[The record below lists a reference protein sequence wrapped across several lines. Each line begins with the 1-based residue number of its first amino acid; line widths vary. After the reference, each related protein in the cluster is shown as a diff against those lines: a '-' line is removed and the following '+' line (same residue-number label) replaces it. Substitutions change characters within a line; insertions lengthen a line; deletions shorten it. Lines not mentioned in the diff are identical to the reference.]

1 MEIYILKDIEKLKG
15 IIEKAMADA
24 AHLAPVQHKNVLG
37 DKWKFINAIEQAILS
52 QAKKVDMF
60 HVKTEQTAEG
70 NNPPYLKDDM
80 GRGLLLWSSWGQA
93 LNMGKCKDGYLAFI
107 PTEFLQSKLK
117 EN

>member
-1 MEIYILKDIEKLKG
+1 MEIYILKDIEK
-15 IIEKAMADA
+15 IENPYNAFPANA
-24 AHLAPVQHKNVLG
+24 ERHHNFER
-37 DKWKFINAIEQAILS
+37 DKQAILS

-60 HVKTEQTAEG
+60 HVKIEQIAEG

-107 PTEFLQSKLK
+107 PSEFLQSKLK
-117 EN
+117 ED